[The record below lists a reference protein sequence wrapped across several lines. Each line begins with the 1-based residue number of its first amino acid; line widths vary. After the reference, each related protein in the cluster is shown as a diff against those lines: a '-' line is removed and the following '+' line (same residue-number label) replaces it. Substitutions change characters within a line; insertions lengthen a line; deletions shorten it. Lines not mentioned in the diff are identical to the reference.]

1 LEGLTV
7 ARIALTPVR
16 WVTGQFNRWTKKRGS
31 DRNALVREGS
41 ELVTPVIDLTKQV
54 GPAAIMFGT
63 NEEITARMRGL
74 DEEWT
79 EQRRNLLTY
88 ANAHPSEDVR
98 KLAAELSGAV
108 GTSFSAT
115 WYLFVTRDTA
125 VGEEGMENF
134 HNAERR
140 QQEAI
145 ALTEKLL
152 EKIRRY

>member
-1 LEGLTV
+1 M
-7 ARIALTPVR
+7 
-16 WVTGQFNRWTKKRGS
+16 
-31 DRNALVREGS
+31 REGS
-41 ELVTPVIDLTKQV
+41 EAVTPVIDMAKQV
-54 GPAAIMFGT
+54 GPTAIMLGT
-63 NEEITARMRGL
+63 NEEVTTRMRGL

-79 EQRRNLLTY
+79 AQRRNLLTY

-125 VGEEGMENF
+125 VGDEGMSNF

-140 QQEAI
+140 QQEAV
-145 ALTEKLL
+145 ALAEKFL
-152 EKIRRY
+152 EKIRSY